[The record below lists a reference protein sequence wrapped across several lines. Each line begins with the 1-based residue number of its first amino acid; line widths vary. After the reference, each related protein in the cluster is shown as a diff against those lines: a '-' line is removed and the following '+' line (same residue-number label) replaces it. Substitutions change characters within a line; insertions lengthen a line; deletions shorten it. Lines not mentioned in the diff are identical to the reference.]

1 MDASDEQRR
10 QAKQP
15 GDHAMNTKI
24 ASFTAIALAAALVS
38 GFVRFAPAIA
48 LPTTD
53 AAVANSQV
61 AAPMTASQKTRCI
74 MPAAHW
80 KGCGA

>member
-1 MDASDEQRR
+1 
-10 QAKQP
+10 
-15 GDHAMNTKI
+15 MNTKI
-24 ASFTAIALAAALVS
+24 ASFAAVALTAALVA
-38 GFVRFAPAIA
+38 GFQFAPAIA
-48 LPTTD
+48 QSLTQITNDVTTLD
-53 AAVANSQV
+53 SNL